1 MREKSKTVSTR
12 MKSLKRDNLSPI
24 LTKKRM
30 LLDKVFSLSSKEM
43 SFFSRK
49 IQELILKI

>member
-12 MKSLKRDNLSPI
+12 MKSLKRDNSSLI

-30 LLDKVFSLSSKEM
+30 RLDKVFSLSFKEM
-43 SFFSRK
+43 SSFFRK
-49 IQELILKI
+49 IQELTLRI